1 MSASASRLVLP
12 GPLQGWAERAA
23 DAFIRPP
30 GGPQVSFTHPVGEPA
45 LAAADSVSWKV
56 FKNPLA
62 LFVGGVAAVL
72 LELAEPR
79 VRAGVWDHTSFRTDP
94 VRRLQRTG
102 LAAMVVVY
110 GARSTAEALIA
121 GVGRAHA
128 RVSGR
133 TADGVA
139 YRADDPELLDW
150 VQATASFGFLEAYC
164 AFVQPL
170 PDADR
175 DRFYAEAAPA
185 ARLFGAHGAPTSTRD
200 MAALFDAVRPRLGR
214 SDVVFE
220 FLAVMRR
227 APILPPALRPA
238 QGVMLRAAVEIV
250 PGWARELLGL
260 DAGWRLRPWE
270 SRLLRSA
277 GALADRVKLDGSPPV
292 QACLRLGL
300 PADALYAPRR
310 LLRPARL
317 PTSP

>member
-1 MSASASRLVLP
+1 MNANADASAPGFVLP
-12 GPLQGWAERAA
+12 RPLRGWAERAA
-23 DAFIRPP
+23 SAFIQPP
-30 GGPQVSFTHPVGEPA
+30 DGPPVSFADPAGEPA
-45 LAAADSVSWKV
+45 LAAPDSVSWQV
-56 FKNPLA
+56 FKNPVA

-79 VRAGVWDHTSFRTDP
+79 VRAGVWDHTSFRFDP

-110 GARSTAEALIA
+110 GARSTAEAMIA
-121 GVGRAHA
+121 GIGRAHA
-128 RVSGR
+128 RVEGR

-164 AFVQPL
+164 AFVRPL
-170 PDADR
+170 SDADR

-185 ARLFGAHGAPTSTRD
+185 ARLFGAHGAPGSCRE
-200 MAALFDAVRPRLGR
+200 MAAQLDAMRPRLEH
-214 SDVVFE
+214 SEVVFQ
-220 FLAVMRR
+220 FLGIMRR
-227 APILPPALRPA
+227 APILPAPLRPV
-238 QGVMLRAAVEIV
+238 QGMMLRAAVEIL
-250 PGWARELLGL
+250 PDWTRELLGL

-277 GALADRVKLDGSPPV
+277 GALADRIRLDGSPPV

-300 PADALYAPRR
+300 PADALYAAPGSIR
-310 LLRPARL
+310 AA
-317 PTSP
+317 

>member
-1 MSASASRLVLP
+1 MPGAMLLRRSRGRERRDGEHERRRRDP
-12 GPLQGWAERAA
+12 GPSGPHLAM
-23 DAFIRPP
+23 RPAQWLCAT
-30 GGPQVSFTHPVGEPA
+30 G
-45 LAAADSVSWKV
+45 AAAAAWRR
-56 FKNPLA
+56 
-62 LFVGGVAAVL
+62 VGGVAAVL

-164 AFVQPL
+164 AFVQSL

-300 PADALYAPRR
+300 PAEALYAPRR